1 MKSLKYFIIEKKS
14 TDKER
19 EEFFKKNDE
28 LSDSDPDAYKDAPG
42 DEEAR
47 KAGKVKKSKHT
58 KNYHDLYSDDEKVDE
73 AEKASDKNNKE
84 QISEGPLKSE
94 KMETALKNK
103 AKETGVYIGI
113 LRAVARRGLA
123 AWNSSHRKGAG
134 QEQWALARVNSFLT
148 KGEGTWGRPV
158 NDPTSGADSDM
169 AREVIKRGEDAKL
182 KQA

>member
-1 MKSLKYFIIEKKS
+1 MKSLKHFIIEKKS

-84 QISEGPLKSE
+84 NQMIISTGEVIDNKSIPPAGGCVVAPMV
-94 KMETALKNK
+94 KLDNVSETLDYPGFHQVFFYGDHK
-103 AKETGVYIGI
+103 KE
-113 LRAVARRGLA
+113 LRAYCRLFGI
-123 AWNSSHRKGAG
+123 K
-134 QEQWALARVNSFLT
+134 
-148 KGEGTWGRPV
+148 PV
-158 NDPTSGADSDM
+158 
-169 AREVIKRGEDAKL
+169 VV
-182 KQA
+182 